1 MVIEWLKIR
10 VAPERR
16 EQYIQKDE
24 EIWTTALST
33 YPGFLGKQVWINPN
47 QPDEVVLVI
56 QWESREAW
64 KRVSVQHIEE
74 TERLFSQAMGDAV
87 YSIIEE
93 REYQVRKFPQIQT

>member
-47 QPDEVVLVI
+47 QQDEVVLVI

-64 KRVSVQHIEE
+64 KRVSVQHIKE